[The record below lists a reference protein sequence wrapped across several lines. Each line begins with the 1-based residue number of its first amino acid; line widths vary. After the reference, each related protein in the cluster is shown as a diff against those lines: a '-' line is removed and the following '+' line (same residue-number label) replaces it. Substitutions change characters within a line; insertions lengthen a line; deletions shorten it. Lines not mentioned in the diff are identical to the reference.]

1 MRSSWPAGC
10 RRGRLAWARRAKTSL
25 RWTPGPGRRNRRRR
39 AARERCSCSMA
50 SYEEL
55 RAKAQAAWEPF
66 AEPRRPLIKVGV
78 TTCSRV
84 VGALET
90 LEAIRA
96 ELAARGLEA
105 DGMVTGCWGLCYAEP
120 GVGGRPPGGPGVLYG
135 NLTADKVPALIEGT
149 LVAGGAAPEL
159 ALAVLVD
166 GPFGGAQDR
175 PLDGVPP
182 LRSLEF
188 FAGQERRLM
197 ANCGVTDPEEIDHYI
212 ARGGYEGLAE
222 ARGG

>member
-39 AARERCSCSMA
+39 SARERRSCSMA

-55 RAKAQAAWEPF
+55 RAKALAAWEPF

-90 LEAIRA
+90 LEAVRA
-96 ELAARGLEA
+96 ELVARGLEA
-105 DGMVTGCWGLCYAEP
+105 AVMVTGCWGLCYAEP
-120 GVGGRPPGGPGVLYG
+120 VVEVRRPGQPGVLYG
-135 NLTADKVPALIEGT
+135 NLTADKVPQLIEGA
-149 LVAGGAAPEL
+149 VAGQGTVAEL
-159 ALAVLVD
+159 ALAVLAD
-166 GPFGGAQDR
+166 D

-197 ANCGVTDPEEIDHYI
+197 ANCGVTDPEELDHYI
-212 ARGGYEGLAE
+212 ARGGYEG
-222 ARGG
+222 